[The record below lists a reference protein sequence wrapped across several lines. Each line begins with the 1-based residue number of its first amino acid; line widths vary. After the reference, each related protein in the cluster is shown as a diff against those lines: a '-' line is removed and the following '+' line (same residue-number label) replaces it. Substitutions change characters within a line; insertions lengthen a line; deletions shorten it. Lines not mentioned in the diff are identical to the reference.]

1 MKKIMVING
10 PNLNLLGQRE
20 PEKYGE
26 LTLLD
31 LESRLTSKFQDIL
44 FTFKQSNIEGEII
57 NFIHQAA
64 KEGFKGIL
72 INPGGFSHT
81 SVAILDAIKS
91 VDVPVVEV
99 HLTNLCKREDFR
111 QKFITGSGCLG
122 VIQGGGF
129 SSYTSGVYLLLD
141 NILS

>member
-1 MKKIMVING
+1 MKKLMVING

-26 LTLLD
+26 LTLKD
-31 LESRLTSKFQDIL
+31 LEARMTSRYQNVL
-44 FTFKQSNIEGEII
+44 FDFRQSNLEGDIVG
-57 NFIHQAA
+57 FIHEAA
-64 KEGFKGIL
+64 KDGVDGVL

-81 SVAILDAIKS
+81 SVAILDAITS
-91 VDVPVVEV
+91 VDTPIVEV

-111 QKFITGSGCLG
+111 QKLITGSACLG

-129 SSYTSGVYLLLD
+129 SSYISGAQLLLD
-141 NILS
+141 NIF

>member
-1 MKKIMVING
+1 MKRVMVING

-26 LTLLD
+26 LTLED
-31 LESRLTSKFQDIL
+31 LETRMNNKFPQLDFI
-44 FTFKQSNIEGEII
+44 FHQTNIEGEIVELV
-57 NFIHQAA
+57 HAAA
-64 KEGFKGIL
+64 KDGIDGII

-81 SVAILDAIKS
+81 SVVILDAIKA
-91 VDVPVVEV
+91 VDLPVVEV

-111 QKFITGSGCLG
+111 QVLITGSACMG

-129 SSYTSGVYLLLD
+129 ASYLSGVHLLIE
-141 NILS
+141 NTI

>member
-1 MKKIMVING
+1 MKKLMVING

-26 LTLLD
+26 LTLDD
-31 LESRLTSKFQDIL
+31 LESRMTSRFQNIL
-44 FTFKQSNIEGEII
+44 FNFKQSNLEGEIV
-57 NFIHQAA
+57 NFLHSAA
-64 KEGFKGIL
+64 KDGVDGIL

-91 VDVPVVEV
+91 IDVPIVEV

-111 QKFITGSGCLG
+111 QTLLTGSGCLA

-129 SSYTSGVYLLLD
+129 ASYTSGVQLLLD
-141 NILS
+141 NIF